1 MKALKLAN
9 HARKHNVKTSNKKSL
24 TLSNDLVDAFAI
36 KLRDDLLGRKSGQN
50 SSSVRYL
57 PYEFY
62 VFLVNDQ

>member
-1 MKALKLAN
+1 M
-9 HARKHNVKTSNKKSL
+9 HNVKTSNKKSL

-36 KLRDDLLGRKSGQN
+36 KLRDYLLGRKSGQN
-50 SSSVRYL
+50 PSSVRYL